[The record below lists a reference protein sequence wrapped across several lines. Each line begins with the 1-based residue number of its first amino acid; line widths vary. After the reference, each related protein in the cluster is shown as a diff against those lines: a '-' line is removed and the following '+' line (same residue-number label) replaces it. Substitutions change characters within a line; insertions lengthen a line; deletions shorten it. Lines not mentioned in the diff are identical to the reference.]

1 MLGLAWQARNRLDL
15 EALIPGSFAERV
27 NLAERPATHVPVEF
41 EPNNTPRW
49 PVPFRPRKKK
59 NRQAKYHRCSRCGG
73 QVRKRSARCK
83 KCSEPQKK

>member
-1 MLGLAWQARNRLDL
+1 
-15 EALIPGSFAERV
+15 LIVETFAARV
-27 NLAERPATHVPVEF
+27 NLVELPTTRVIVEY
-41 EPNNTPRW
+41 EPIIVPRW

-59 NRQAKYHRCSRCGG
+59 NRQAKYHRCTRCGG

>member
-1 MLGLAWQARNRLDL
+1 
-15 EALIPGSFAERV
+15 LIPGSFAAWV
-27 NLAERPATHVPVEF
+27 NLVERPATRLLVEF
-41 EPNNTPRW
+41 DLNNIPRW

-59 NRQAKYHRCSRCGG
+59 TRQAKYHRCSRCGG